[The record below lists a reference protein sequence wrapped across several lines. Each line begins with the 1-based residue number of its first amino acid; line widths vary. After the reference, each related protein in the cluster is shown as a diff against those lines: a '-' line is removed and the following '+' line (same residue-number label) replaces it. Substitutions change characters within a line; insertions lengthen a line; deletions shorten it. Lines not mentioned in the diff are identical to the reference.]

1 MIHLKYNFVKLMN
14 KINWVKLNDTEI
26 LIDNTN
32 YVVIFKHS
40 PRCIISRI
48 VFDRFEKDYKKTVEN
63 VEFAIVDVIS
73 QKKTSNYIS
82 QIFKIRHESPQLI
95 LVKNNNVLLS
105 FSHENILFSSLQK
118 MLT

>member
-1 MIHLKYNFVKLMN
+1 MN

-63 VEFAIVDVIS
+63 LEFAIVDVIS
-73 QKKTSNYIS
+73 QKKIS
-82 QIFKIRHESPQLI
+82 DHISEIFKIRHESPQLI
-95 LVKNNNVLLS
+95 LIKNNNLLLS
-105 FSHENILFSSLQK
+105 LSHENILFSSFQK

>member
-1 MIHLKYNFVKLMN
+1 MN

-48 VFDRFEKDYKKTVEN
+48 VFDRFEKDYKKTVE
-63 VEFAIVDVIS
+63 ELIRILLERIS
-73 QKKTSNYIS
+73 S
-82 QIFKIRHESPQLI
+82 
-95 LVKNNNVLLS
+95 
-105 FSHENILFSSLQK
+105 
-118 MLT
+118 

>member
-1 MIHLKYNFVKLMN
+1 MN

-40 PRCIISRI
+40 PKCIISRI
-48 VFDRFEKDYKKTVEN
+48 VFDRFEKDYKKIAEN
-63 VEFAIVDVIS
+63 LEFALVDVIS

-105 FSHENILFSSLQK
+105 FSHENILFSSFQK

>member
-1 MIHLKYNFVKLMN
+1 MN

-73 QKKTSNYIS
+73 QNKIS
-82 QIFKIRHESPQLI
+82 DHVSHIFKIRHESPQLI
-95 LVKNNNVLLS
+95 LIKNNNVLLS
-105 FSHENILFSSLQK
+105 LSHENILFSSLQK

>member
-1 MIHLKYNFVKLMN
+1 MN

-48 VFDRFEKDYKKTVEN
+48 VFDRFEKDYKKIAEN
-63 VEFAIVDVIS
+63 LEFALVDVIS
-73 QKKTSNYIS
+73 QKKIS
-82 QIFKIRHESPQLI
+82 AQISEIFNITHESPQLI
-95 LVKNNNVLLS
+95 LIKNNNVLLS
-105 FSHENILFSSLQK
+105 LSHDNILFSSVQK
-118 MLT
+118 MLTEHC

>member
-1 MIHLKYNFVKLMN
+1 MN

-48 VFDRFEKDYKKTVEN
+48 VLDRFEKDYKKTVTN
-63 VEFAIVDVIS
+63 LEFAIVDVIS
-73 QKKTSNYIS
+73 QKKMSGHIS
-82 QIFKIRHESPQLI
+82 DIFKIRHESPQLI
-95 LVKNNNVLLS
+95 LIKNNNVLLS
-105 FSHENILFSSLQK
+105 LSHENILFSSLQK

>member
-1 MIHLKYNFVKLMN
+1 MN

-48 VFDRFEKDYKKTVEN
+48 VFDRFEKDYKKTVEK
-63 VEFAIVDVIS
+63 VEFAIVEVIS